1 MVRVRDVAAVVRR
14 WFLRHRR
21 LVVAALASLIAYSL
35 VHVLAPPPP
44 PTAPV
49 VVAARDLSSGTRL
62 AAGDLR
68 LSAVDPVDVPDGAAT
83 QIAAV
88 VGEVLAAPMRAGES
102 LTDRRVLG
110 AALVAGYRGDMVAA
124 PVRIQDADVVAL
136 LHVGDR
142 IDVYASNGDQT
153 LPARQVVTDAPIV
166 ALPSMADTG
175 REGGLVVLAV
185 SEGAA
190 ASLAQA
196 SASTHLSV
204 SLRQ

>member
-1 MVRVRDVAAVVRR
+1 MVRVRDVTAVVRR

-21 LVVAALASLIAYSL
+21 LVVAALATLTAYSL
-35 VHVLAPPPP
+35 VQALAPPPP

-49 VVAARDLSSGTRL
+49 VVAGRDLRSGTRL
-62 AAGDLR
+62 VTGDVR
-68 LSAVDPVDVPDGAAT
+68 LSAVDPADVPDRAAT
-83 QIAAV
+83 QISAV
-88 VGEVLAAPMRAGES
+88 VGKVVAAPMRAGES

-142 IDVYASNGDQT
+142 IDVYSSNGDQSV
-153 LPARQVVTDAPIV
+153 PARQVVTDTPVV
-166 ALPSMADTG
+166 ALPSMPDAG
-175 REGGLVVLAV
+175 REGALVVLAV

-190 ASLAQA
+190 ALLAQA
-196 SASTHLSV
+196 SATTHLSV